1 MGYLILVR
9 HGKSDL
15 KLGDRFV
22 GWMDVPLSRK
32 GIEEALDCAV
42 KLEDIELD
50 LAFVSNLVRAQET
63 LFVILSGQKKTG
75 ILVHEKTNYDSR
87 IGEIEWYSYPK
98 KLNKNLIPVY
108 ATAALN
114 ERYYGKLQGKK
125 KQKMEE
131 KYGTEKLT
139 SWDFDFEPGL
149 LEGESLKIV
158 YERAVPYFKKEVLPA
173 IKKGKNVIVCA
184 HHSSL
189 RALVKYIE
197 DISDKNIE
205 NFRFSTG
212 EIVRYNFSEGR
223 LVKENAEIA
232 LKQK

>member
-1 MGYLILVR
+1 MGYLILIR

-15 KLGDRFV
+15 KPGDRFV

-42 KLEDIELD
+42 KLGDIELD

-75 ILVHEKTNYDSR
+75 VLVHEKTNYDSR
-87 IGEIEWYSYPK
+87 IGEIEWYSYPG

-114 ERYYGKLQGKK
+114 ERYYGKFQGKK

-149 LEGESLKIV
+149 LEGESLKVV
-158 YERAVPYFKKEVLPA
+158 YERVVPYFKKEVLPA

>member
-32 GIEEALDCAV
+32 GLEEALDCAV
-42 KLEDIELD
+42 KLENIELD
-50 LAFVSNLVRAQET
+50 LAFVSKLVRAQET
-63 LFVILSGQKKTG
+63 LLVILSGQKKTG
-75 ILVHEKTNYDSR
+75 ILVHEKTHYDSS
-87 IGEIEWYSYPK
+87 IGEIEWYSYPE
-98 KLNKNLIPVY
+98 KLNKSLIPVY

-149 LEGESLKIV
+149 LEGESLKVV

-205 NFRFSTG
+205 NVRFSTG
-212 EIVRYNFSEGR
+212 EIVRYNFSKGR
-223 LVKENAEIA
+223 LVKENAEIP